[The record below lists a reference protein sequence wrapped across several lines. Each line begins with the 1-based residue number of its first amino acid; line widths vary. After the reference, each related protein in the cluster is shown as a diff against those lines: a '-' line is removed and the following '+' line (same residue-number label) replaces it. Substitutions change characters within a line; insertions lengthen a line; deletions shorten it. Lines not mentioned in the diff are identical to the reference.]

1 MQPGKTDVF
10 ADFHLTDEILNH
22 IRDTLQTQEKMDWTT
37 KVEIKNTQ
45 GEIIAEVEKVLYIRR
60 KTPRSS

>member
-10 ADFHLTDEILNH
+10 ADFHLTDENLNH

-60 KTPRSS
+60 KTPRPS